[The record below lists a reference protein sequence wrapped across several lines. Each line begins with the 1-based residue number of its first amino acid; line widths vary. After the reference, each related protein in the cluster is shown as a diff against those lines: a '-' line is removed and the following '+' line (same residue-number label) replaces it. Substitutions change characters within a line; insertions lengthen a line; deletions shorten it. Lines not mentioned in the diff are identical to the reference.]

1 MRKKNIIVKFIY
13 QKFIENMVWKE
24 MKKFIVTTYG
34 AILIGL
40 LMVSSATAVP
50 KVNSDPL
57 MDKINEIEKNKKIIE
72 ENISNKTLNLK
83 TMGSINLLIKNI
95 KQTIYDLTLDIKSA
109 GLILKIIQWLISL
122 IQKILTLI
130 NDLTNLVQLINNLLT
145 AIVNLYNLII
155 KLIDFIKSIFTPTI
169 LKST

>member
-1 MRKKNIIVKFIY
+1 MVKFIY
-13 QKFIENMVWKE
+13 LKFIENMVIKE
-24 MKKFIVTTYG
+24 MKKFIVTACG

-57 MDKINEIEKNKKIIE
+57 MNKVNEIEKSKKIIE
-72 ENISNKTLNLK
+72 ENINNKTLDLK
-83 TMGSINLLIKNI
+83 TIGSINLLIKNI
-95 KQTIYDLTLDIKSA
+95 KETIHDLMLDIKSA

-122 IQKILTLI
+122 IQKILTFI
-130 NDLTNLVQLINNLLT
+130 NDLTKLVQLINNLLT

>member
-1 MRKKNIIVKFIY
+1 MVKFIY
-13 QKFIENMVWKE
+13 PKFIENMVIKE
-24 MKKFIVTTYG
+24 MKKFIVTACG

-57 MDKINEIEKNKKIIE
+57 MDKVNEIEKSKKIIE
-72 ENISNKTLNLK
+72 ENINNKTLDLK
-83 TMGSINLLIKNI
+83 TKGSINLLIKNI
-95 KQTIYDLTLDIKSA
+95 KETIHDLMLDIKSA

-130 NDLTNLVQLINNLLT
+130 NDLTKLVQLINNLLT

>member
-1 MRKKNIIVKFIY
+1 
-13 QKFIENMVWKE
+13 
-24 MKKFIVTTYG
+24 MKKFIVTACG

-57 MDKINEIEKNKKIIE
+57 MDKVNEIEKSKKIIE
-72 ENISNKTLNLK
+72 ENINNKTLDLK
-83 TMGSINLLIKNI
+83 TKGSINLLIKNI
-95 KQTIYDLTLDIKSA
+95 KETIHDLMLDIKSA

-130 NDLTNLVQLINNLLT
+130 NDLTKLVQLINNLLT

>member
-1 MRKKNIIVKFIY
+1 
-13 QKFIENMVWKE
+13 MVIKE
-24 MKKFIVTTYG
+24 MKKFLVTACG

-57 MDKINEIEKNKKIIE
+57 MNKVNEIEKSKKIIE
-72 ENISNKTLNLK
+72 ENINNKTLDLK
-83 TMGSINLLIKNI
+83 TRELINLLIKNI
-95 KQTIYDLTLDIKSA
+95 KETIHDLTLDIKSA

-122 IQKILTLI
+122 IQKILTFI
-130 NDLTNLVQLINNLLT
+130 NDLTKLVQLINNLLT

>member
-1 MRKKNIIVKFIY
+1 MDKFIY
-13 QKFIENMVWKE
+13 QKFIENLVRKE
-24 MKKFIVTTYG
+24 MKKIIVTACG

-57 MDKINEIEKNKKIIE
+57 MNKVNEIEKSKKIIE
-72 ENISNKTLNLK
+72 ENINNKTLDLK
-83 TMGSINLLIKNI
+83 TIGSINLLIKNI
-95 KQTIYDLTLDIKSA
+95 KETIHNLMLDIKSA

-122 IQKILTLI
+122 IQKILTFI
-130 NDLTNLVQLINNLLT
+130 NDLTKLVQLINNLLT

>member
-1 MRKKNIIVKFIY
+1 MVKFIY
-13 QKFIENMVWKE
+13 LKFIENMVIKE
-24 MKKFIVTTYG
+24 MKIFIVTACG

-40 LMVSSATAVP
+40 LMVSSAAAVP

-57 MDKINEIEKNKKIIE
+57 MNKVNEIEKSKKIIE
-72 ENISNKTLNLK
+72 ENINNKTLDLK
-83 TMGSINLLIKNI
+83 TRESINLLIKNI
-95 KQTIYDLTLDIKSA
+95 KETIYDLTLDIKSA

-122 IQKILTLI
+122 IQKILTFI
-130 NDLTNLVQLINNLLT
+130 NDLTKLVQLINNLLT